1 VKTKEKKVLITTS
14 TYPRWRS
21 DNTPAFVKQLAQSVN
36 RKGMKVSILAP
47 HYKRAKRNEV
57 MSGVDVKRY
66 RYAFPARQQNITY
79 DGGGVYKISKSFS
92 YIVKLVCLVASLTF
106 NTFWLSI
113 KNRVDVINPHWIV
126 PQGFAAVIVKFFTRK
141 RVVLTVH
148 GSDVFSLTGKT
159 MTKIKRFVLKN
170 SDEVCVNSKATE
182 SACIS
187 IYKREYTVI
196 PMGVD
201 FEIFKPVKRST
212 QLANRYKL
220 SEFTIL
226 FVGRLVEVKGVE
238 YLIEALS
245 KLSKDEIHFKALI
258 VGDGPLKPEIES
270 YVANN
275 DLNSKVE
282 FCGWVDKSKL
292 EEYYSVADVFV
303 GPSLQEAQGIVFVEA
318 LATGTPVVASRVGGI
333 IDIVTE
339 GKNGYLVPAKSSRL
353 LYEKLK
359 LIIDDK
365 DLLKKLSKS
374 SRQEAKKKFSWDVVS
389 EKYIKILSG
398 GNKL

>member
-1 VKTKEKKVLITTS
+1 
-14 TYPRWRS
+14 
-21 DNTPAFVKQLAQSVN
+21 
-36 RKGMKVSILAP
+36 
-47 HYKRAKRNEV
+47 
-57 MSGVDVKRY
+57 
-66 RYAFPARQQNITY
+66 
-79 DGGGVYKISKSFS
+79 
-92 YIVKLVCLVASLTF
+92 
-106 NTFWLSI
+106 
-113 KNRVDVINPHWIV
+113 
-126 PQGFAAVIVKFFTRK
+126 
-141 RVVLTVH
+141 
-148 GSDVFSLTGKT
+148 
-159 MTKIKRFVLKN
+159 
-170 SDEVCVNSKATE
+170 VCVNSKATE

-258 VGDGPLKPEIES
+258 VGDGPLKPELES

>member
-1 VKTKEKKVLITTS
+1 
-14 TYPRWRS
+14 
-21 DNTPAFVKQLAQSVN
+21 
-36 RKGMKVSILAP
+36 
-47 HYKRAKRNEV
+47 
-57 MSGVDVKRY
+57 
-66 RYAFPARQQNITY
+66 
-79 DGGGVYKISKSFS
+79 
-92 YIVKLVCLVASLTF
+92 
-106 NTFWLSI
+106 
-113 KNRVDVINPHWIV
+113 
-126 PQGFAAVIVKFFTRK
+126 
-141 RVVLTVH
+141 
-148 GSDVFSLTGKT
+148 
-159 MTKIKRFVLKN
+159 
-170 SDEVCVNSKATE
+170 
-182 SACIS
+182 
-187 IYKREYTVI
+187 
-196 PMGVD
+196 MGVD

-258 VGDGPLKPEIES
+258 VGDGPLKPELES